1 MHQILWYAVV
11 ALGLGA
17 LAVSGPGEGEA
28 ASGAAGAA
36 GSAPMAPMA
45 PMAPP
50 ILRYKM
56 ASLSGQEV
64 DLGRYRGEV
73 LMIVNTASKCGFT
86 PQYKGLEELYEKFH
100 GRGFA
105 VLGFPANNF
114 LWQEPGSDAEIGAFC
129 HKNYGV
135 TFDMFSKISVRGG
148 DKAPLYRY
156 LTDERT
162 NPEFSGEIMWNFTK
176 FLVGRDGRVVAR
188 FGPRT
193 SPEEPAVAAAV
204 EAALARPR
212 P

>member
-11 ALGLGA
+11 ALGLGV

-28 ASGAAGAA
+28 AGTAAGAPA
-36 GSAPMAPMA
+36 V
-45 PMAPP
+45 PP

-56 ASLSGQEV
+56 ASLSGREV

-73 LMIVNTASKCGFT
+73 LMMVNTASKCGFT
-86 PQYKGLEELYEKFH
+86 PQYKGLEELYERFH

-193 SPEEPAVAAAV
+193 SPEEPAVAAAI
-204 EAALARPR
+204 EAALGRPR